1 MKKII
6 PILLATAL
14 IAGCQ
19 TPQETP
25 DKIAVDS
32 VYKTDSLI
40 AKNSKTAAEVVATME
55 SVNLSGCPED
65 FVKQYKACI
74 KPWKDF
80 AALEKQM
87 YTVNTAKAKDDI
99 ASFISDYRSNLSK
112 AVVKLKGQW
121 PQFAEQ
127 ISKITSDI
135 SVAETSLK
143 NVGTASGAVYPKGI
157 FD

>member
-1 MKKII
+1 MKKLI
-6 PILLATAL
+6 PILLSVAF

-25 DKIAVDS
+25 QKIAVDA

-55 SVNLSGCPED
+55 SVSLSGCPED
-65 FVKQYKACI
+65 FAKQYKACI
-74 KPWKDF
+74 KPWRDF
-80 AALEKQM
+80 ATLEKQM
-87 YTVNTAKAKDDI
+87 YGVNTAKAKEDI
-99 ASFISDYRSNLSK
+99 ASFIADYRSNFSK

-121 PQFAEQ
+121 PQFADQ
-127 ISKITSDI
+127 ISKITSEI
-135 SVAETSLK
+135 AVAETSLK
-143 NVGTASGAVYPKGI
+143 NIGTASGAVYPKGM